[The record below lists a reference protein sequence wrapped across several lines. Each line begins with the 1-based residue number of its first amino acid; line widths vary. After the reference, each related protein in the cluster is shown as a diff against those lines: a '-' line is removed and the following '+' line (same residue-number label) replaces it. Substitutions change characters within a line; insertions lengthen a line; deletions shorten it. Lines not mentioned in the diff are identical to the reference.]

1 MQSRALA
8 ASLVLLL
15 AGAQA
20 AAQPA
25 ADAQAGGSRL
35 EDVTFEASETG
46 LVVHVATSPVP
57 ARFLCTLPSG
67 SGREVILDL
76 PESTLRPG
84 RRSMPQTPFLR
95 EATVE
100 PGSGGQGA
108 GVRMRLALGEGV
120 LASVEQTR
128 DGLNLRFSH
137 APAGVAP
144 DPAASAEYRIGVG
157 DKLEIAVFG
166 HEDLTKTVEVRG
178 DGTINYPMIGDIP
191 VRGKPVSQIDDD
203 ITRILGKDYLVDPQV
218 SVDVKEYQS
227 QWVTILGEVHTTGRY
242 VLRRNMHLVDLLAE
256 AGGVSKDA
264 GSQIVVTRR
273 QEGQP
278 APRTILIDREQLL
291 DSYNPDANIA
301 LASGDI
307 ITVEEK
313 GVFYIRGEVARPGPY
328 FLEQGMT
335 LLKAISLAGGLSQF
349 ANRKGIE
356 LLRSENDQMRTR
368 LTVNLKAVEEG
379 KKPDVALKAN
389 DIVIVPRRIF

>member
-1 MQSRALA
+1 
-8 ASLVLLL
+8 
-15 AGAQA
+15 
-20 AAQPA
+20 
-25 ADAQAGGSRL
+25 
-35 EDVTFEASETG
+35 
-46 LVVHVATSPVP
+46 
-57 ARFLCTLPSG
+57 
-67 SGREVILDL
+67 
-76 PESTLRPG
+76 
-84 RRSMPQTPFLR
+84 
-95 EATVE
+95 
-100 PGSGGQGA
+100 
-108 GVRMRLALGEGV
+108 
-120 LASVEQTR
+120 
-128 DGLNLRFSH
+128 
-137 APAGVAP
+137 
-144 DPAASAEYRIGVG
+144 
-157 DKLEIAVFG
+157 
-166 HEDLTKTVEVRG
+166 
-178 DGTINYPMIGDIP
+178 
-191 VRGKPVSQIDDD
+191 
-203 ITRILGKDYLVDPQV
+203 
-218 SVDVKEYQS
+218 
-227 QWVTILGEVHTTGRY
+227 
-242 VLRRNMHLVDLLAE
+242 MHLVDLLAE